1 VDLHEGLK
9 YDPNDF
15 GGRGCQAENTD
26 CWRFL
31 VSDASFTHFL
41 VKLSLEAP
49 ANFLSAA
56 AMTTFYNAIAF
67 LRL

>member
-1 VDLHEGLK
+1 MTRTILVAAVARPKIQTVDV
-9 YDPNDF
+9 
-15 GGRGCQAENTD
+15 
-26 CWRFL
+26 FL